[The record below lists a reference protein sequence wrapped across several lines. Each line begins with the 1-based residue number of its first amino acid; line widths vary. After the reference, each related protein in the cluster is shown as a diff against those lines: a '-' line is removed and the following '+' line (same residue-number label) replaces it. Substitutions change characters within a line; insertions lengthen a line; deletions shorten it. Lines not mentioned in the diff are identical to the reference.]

1 MRMPFV
7 RHRIVWFIA
16 PVLVVALIGLTVA
29 LVMHNASGPARAS
42 GQYDI
47 DILNGGAD
55 LNACTPTFGCTPQV
69 ETNVC
74 QPKTA
79 DGTVNCTFTLD
90 RHSGG
95 VLREDGVTPCRY
107 FVTIDSYL
115 GTFDSHVK
123 YLPNGKVTIS
133 CVFPP
138 QG

>member
-1 MRMPFV
+1 MRIPLI
-7 RHRIVWFIA
+7 RHRAVWFIA
-16 PVLVVALIGLTVA
+16 PVVIAALIGLTVTLA
-29 LVMHNASGPARAS
+29 MHNAGVPARAS
-42 GQYDI
+42 GQYGI

-79 DGTVNCTFTLD
+79 DGEVTCDFTID

-95 VLREDGVTPCRY
+95 VLREDSVTSCRY
-107 FVTIDSYL
+107 FITLDSYFL
-115 GTFDSHVK
+115 SVDSHVK
-123 YLPNGKVTIS
+123 YFPNGKVTIN

>member
-1 MRMPFV
+1 MRIPFV
-7 RHRIVWFIA
+7 RHRVVWIIA
-16 PVLVVALIGLTVA
+16 PAVIAAVIGLTVM
-29 LVMHNASGPARAS
+29 LVMHNASGPVRAS

-47 DILNGGAD
+47 DILNGAD

-79 DGTVNCTFTLD
+79 DGTVICNFTLA

-95 VLREDGVTPCRY
+95 VLREDGATPCRY
-107 FVTIDSYL
+107 FVSPDSYFL
-115 GTFDSHVK
+115 TFDSHVK
-123 YLPNGKVTIS
+123 YLSNGKVTIS